1 MQVVVDTFLFANQ
14 YTDLATL
21 AMLSKYSGGSTYF
34 YPGFFAGRDAAKFES
49 ELSHCLTCATDFKAV
64 MRVRATRGLR
74 ISNFYGNYFIR
85 GTDLLSLPNVTF
97 DSTYGFDLA
106 YDERY

>member
-1 MQVVVDTFLFANQ
+1 
-14 YTDLATL
+14 
-21 AMLSKYSGGSTYF
+21 
-34 YPGFFAGRDAAKFES
+34 
-49 ELSHCLTCATDFKAV
+49 

-85 GTDLLSLPNVTF
+85 GTDLLSLPNVTS